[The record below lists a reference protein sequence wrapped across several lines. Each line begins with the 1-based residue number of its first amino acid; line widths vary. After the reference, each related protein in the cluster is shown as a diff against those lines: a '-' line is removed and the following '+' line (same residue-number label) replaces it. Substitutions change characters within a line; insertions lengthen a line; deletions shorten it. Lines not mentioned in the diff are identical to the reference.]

1 MDYYDLGYALG
12 SSISAASMV
21 VSMLISLAV
30 TVVIVIGQW
39 KVYEKAG
46 EPGWAAIVP
55 FYSQYVLFKITFG
68 NGWLFLLMFVPCVNF
83 VIMIIAWFKLATAFG
98 KGTGFGFGLWLLNA
112 IFICILGFGDA
123 TYVGI
128 NKSNN

>member
-1 MDYYDLGYALG
+1 MNYNDLAYAVG
-12 SSISAASMV
+12 SG
-21 VSMLISLAV
+21 VSTVTSLISLAIMI
-30 TVVIVIGQW
+30 VVIIGQW

-68 NGWLFLLMFVPCVNF
+68 NGWMFLLTLIPCVGI
-83 VIMIIAWFKLATAFG
+83 IMLIIAYFKLATAFG
-98 KGTGFGFGLWLLNA
+98 KGAGFGVGLWLLNP

-128 NKSNN
+128 SKEN